1 MLRKRLLLYL
11 AFAAFQITSFVFT
24 VMVDGHLDLLG
35 LLKYIPLFKYIAFLG
50 VIMIVVD
57 FIWFWMDRQS
67 NKLQQKDLEKENT
80 ELKAKLYDY
89 QEASKAAD
97 SGKKA

>member
-11 AFAAFQITSFVFT
+11 AFAAFQIVAFVFT

-50 VIMIVVD
+50 VILIVMD
-57 FIWFWMDRQS
+57 FAWFWMDRQL
-67 NKLQQKDLEKENT
+67 NKKQQKDLEKENT
-80 ELKAKLYDY
+80 ELKAKIYDY
-89 QEASKAAD
+89 QEAAKVAD
-97 SGKKA
+97 SIKKA